1 MCISCHKHKSK
12 KQNQK
17 KQKAKKKK
25 YRPQNQQETNKQTIK
40 NHRGI
45 SRVLFV
51 MHAGKM
57 SVKATPMFCSLL
69 PNCGRSTVR
78 LRKLLTPSELNF
90 E

>member
-1 MCISCHKHKSK
+1 MS
-12 KQNQK
+12 QTQ
-17 KQKAKKKK
+17 KQKTKTK
-25 YRPQNQQETNKQTIK
+25 RPQDQQETNKQTKK

-51 MHAGKM
+51 MHTGKM
-57 SVKATPMFCSLL
+57 SPMFCSLL